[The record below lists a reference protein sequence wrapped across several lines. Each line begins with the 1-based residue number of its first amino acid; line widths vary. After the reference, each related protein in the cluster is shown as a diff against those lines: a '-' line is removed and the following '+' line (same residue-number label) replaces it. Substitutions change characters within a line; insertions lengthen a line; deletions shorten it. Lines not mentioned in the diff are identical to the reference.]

1 MIDTDK
7 YEGVK
12 GSLVHSISN
21 EEWKKLSPAGQ
32 ALVADAPL
40 LLAEVKRLREE
51 LDGREAYIKRLSEQL
66 ARMTKWSYKQVLHN
80 DSAMMDFD
88 DYVWGEKND

>member
-21 EEWKKLSPAGQ
+21 EEWKKLSPAAQ
-32 ALVADAPL
+32 ALIADAPL
-40 LLAEVKRLREE
+40 LLAEVKRLREQ
-51 LDGREAYIKRLSEQL
+51 LKRAYDWVNG
-66 ARMTKWSYKQVLHN
+66 AFFGN
-80 DSAMMDFD
+80 DSTMR
-88 DYVWGEKND
+88 DYTEYICGGEEE